1 MTHFAGFDQYG
12 SETPVLPVL
21 ISVPHAGRRY
31 PAPVAGLVRLGMAEL
46 LPLEDRYA
54 DLLADTA
61 IAHGV
66 QALIARVPRLW
77 IDLNRDVRE
86 YDPAMLNGAIDPPPM
101 MTAKVRGGL
110 GLIPRKIARGGEIW
124 RTKLGAEDVAER
136 IASLH
141 RPYHVRLDAML
152 KATHARFGVAVLIDI
167 HSMPPL
173 VDRTGE
179 GAPQIVIGDRF
190 GKSADGRFTACALAL
205 VEGRGI
211 AASVNSP
218 YAGGHI
224 LERHGAPGKG
234 IHALQ
239 LEVDRRLYLDFTLA
253 REGAGLRAMQLLICE
268 LIEVLCDEARRPS
281 YAIAAE

>member
-1 MTHFAGFDQYG
+1 
-12 SETPVLPVL
+12 
-21 ISVPHAGRRY
+21 
-31 PAPVAGLVRLGMAEL
+31 MAEL

-54 DLLADTA
+54 DLLADMA
-61 IAHGV
+61 IAQGT

-86 YDPAMLNGAIDPPPM
+86 YDPAMVDGALDLPSVM
-101 MTAKVRGGL
+101 SAKVRGGL
-110 GLIPRKIARGGEIW
+110 GLIPRKIARGGDIW
-124 RTKLGAEDVAER
+124 RAKLDAEEVAER
-136 IASLH
+136 IAAFH
-141 RPYHVRLDAML
+141 QPYHAQLAAML
-152 KATHARFGVAVLIDI
+152 KAAQAKFGVAVLIDI

-190 GKSADGRFTACALAL
+190 GKSADGRFTACALAY
-205 VEGRGI
+205 VEDQGF

-224 LERHGAPGKG
+224 LERHGAPVRG

-239 LEVDRRLYLDFTLA
+239 LEVDRRLYLDYTLA
-253 REGAGLRAMQLLICE
+253 RAGPGLGAMQALIND
-268 LIEVLCDEARRPS
+268 LVQVLAEEASRTS